1 MSKRRSVAVAHT
13 GKEKVLAKPP
23 SFNSPAGEIGVAD

>member
-1 MSKRRSVAVAHT
+1 MSNRRSVAVAYN

-23 SFNSPAGEIGVAD
+23 SFNSPAREIGVVD